1 MFRCYLAR
9 VEARDKTSVTQR
21 TGSRLSPPA
30 PTAFRI
36 TDFRD
41 SCRWRCRWP
50 LAASAAR
57 IAWKNEHCCCMLA
70 PHALVLVPAHCPVLW
85 RYGRTPC
92 PLASTASAA
101 PTAAGPT
108 TPQHA
113 HPVSCRLSLPRHV
126 TSLHAALRHC
136 HVTSLHAALRQRRG
150 PNPSPELH
158 TSPDASH
165 LLRGSPP
172 PRDPPVTARFSLSP
186 RPSPPLACMLI
197 SGEISGSISRPSP
210 PLACSASSASEAGNK
225 VHSRHLD
232 GLLPFAQ
239 IAPQLPLQSLA

>member
-92 PLASTASAA
+92 SLASTASAA

-108 TPQHA
+108 TPQPA
-113 HPVSCRLSLPRHV
+113 HPVNCRLSLPRHV
-126 TSLHAALRHC
+126 ACSTRRFVTATSRRSTRRFVTATSRRMHHTALRHC
-136 HVTSLHAALRQRRG
+136 DATSLPRRF
-150 PNPSPELH
+150 PR
-158 TSPDASH
+158 ASH
-165 LLRGSPP
+165 LPRCFTPP
-172 PRDPPVTARFSLSP
+172 SRVATPERPARYGAIQP
-186 RPSPPLACMLI
+186 EPKAV
-197 SGEISGSISRPSP
+197 
-210 PLACSASSASEAGNK
+210 ASTRMHA
-225 VHSRHLD
+225 HL
-232 GLLPFAQ
+232 G
-239 IAPQLPLQSLA
+239 

>member
-1 MFRCYLAR
+1 MALRAHAMLPCIDCLCSPDRSRPHHSSAR
-9 VEARDKTSVTQR
+9 P
-21 TGSRLSPPA
+21 SRQLSA
-30 PTAFRI
+30 LTA
-36 TDFRD
+36 T
-41 SCRWRCRWP
+41 SCRMLHTALR
-50 LAASAAR
+50 
-57 IAWKNEHCCCMLA
+57 HC
-70 PHALVLVPAHCPVLW
+70 
-85 RYGRTPC
+85 
-92 PLASTASAA
+92 
-101 PTAAGPT
+101 
-108 TPQHA
+108 
-113 HPVSCRLSLPRHV
+113 HV

-136 HVTSLHAALRQRRG
+136 HVTSHAPHGASSLRRHVAPHGASSLPRHVAPRG
-150 PNPSPELH
+150 ASPELH

-239 IAPQLPLQSLA
+239 IAPQLPLESLA

>member
-1 MFRCYLAR
+1 MFCYLAR

-21 TGSRLSPPA
+21 TGSRLSPPS

-41 SCRWRCRWP
+41 SYRWRCRWP

-108 TPQHA
+108 TPQPA

-126 TSLHAALRHC
+126 ACSTRRFVTATSRRSTRRFVTATSRRSTRRFDSAAE
-136 HVTSLHAALRQRRG
+136 T
-150 PNPSPELH
+150 PPPSFTPPPMLH
-158 TSPDASH
+158 TSFAGRHPRETRP
-165 LLRGSPP
+165 LR
-172 PRDPPVTARFSLSP
+172 RD
-186 RPSPPLACMLI
+186 
-197 SGEISGSISRPSP
+197 
-210 PLACSASSASEAGNK
+210 SA
-225 VHSRHLD
+225 
-232 GLLPFAQ
+232 
-239 IAPQLPLQSLA
+239 